1 MTLPIREIITRL
13 LAAVILSLPI
23 AALALDVQ
31 LDEKRPTLETIH
43 EGHVVK
49 IEREQ
54 NLNHTIS
61 GFFARTAHKCPPHC
75 AQPIAIAPGVK
86 TIGEVELFDFLEND
100 VVTGSGVL
108 IDARLPEWNQKGTIP
123 GSVNIPF
130 TILQASAD
138 DPQLADTLHQLGVR
152 KRGKIATSTQ
162 LMEKIGLLSSD
173 LKNDDWDFG
182 QAKKLVLFCNGPWCG
197 QSPRAIR
204 ALLKLGYPAD
214 RISYYRGGMQMWQL
228 YGLTTIV
235 P

>member
-1 MTLPIREIITRL
+1 MKMPFREMITQL
-13 LAAVILSLPI
+13 LAAALLSLPI

-100 VVTGSGVL
+100 VVTGGGVL

-123 GSVNIPF
+123 GSTNIPF

-138 DPQLADTLHQLGVR
+138 DRQLADTLHQLGVR
-152 KRGKIATSTQ
+152 KRGKIEASTQ
-162 LMEKIGLLSSD
+162 LLEKIGLLSSD
-173 LKNDDWDFG
+173 LKNNDWDFS

-197 QSPRAIR
+197 QSPRAIH
-204 ALLKLGYPAD
+204 ALVELGYPAD
-214 RISYYRGGMQMWQL
+214 RIHYYRGGMQMWQL